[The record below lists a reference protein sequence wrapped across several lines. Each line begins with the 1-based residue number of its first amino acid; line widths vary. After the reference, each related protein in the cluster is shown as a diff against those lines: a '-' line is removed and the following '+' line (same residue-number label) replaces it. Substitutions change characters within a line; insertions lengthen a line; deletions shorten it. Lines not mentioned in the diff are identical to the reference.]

1 MCIFFMYAE
10 KEKLYLKGNLTQSS
24 QNYFEKKKKKVGRRT
39 LPNFKTY
46 YEATVIKI
54 V

>member
-1 MCIFFMYAE
+1 MYAE

-24 QNYFEKKKKKVGRRT
+24 QNYLEKKKKVGRWT

-46 YEATVIKI
+46 CEAAVIYLDI
-54 V
+54 GYTY